1 MPKDTAPKKFR
12 KYILVFWTL
21 AALPVV
27 ILFFVLFLA
36 AKGYIGEELPTFDE
50 LENPRSNLASEII
63 SADQVI
69 LGKYFFQN
77 RTNIHYYELSPV
89 LLNALKATEDI
100 RFDSHSGVDK
110 SSKILIRLPFY
121 LHEI

>member
-1 MPKDTAPKKFR
+1 MSNDQAPSNFKKYKIIFWA
-12 KYILVFWTL
+12 LVAFPL
-21 AALPVV
+21 VV
-27 ILFFVLFLA
+27 LSVFLFLA
-36 AKGYIGEELPTFDE
+36 SKGYIGEELPTFDE

-77 RTNIHYYELSPV
+77 RTNIHYYELSPL

-100 RFDSHSGVDK
+100 RFDS
-110 SSKILIRLPFY
+110 
-121 LHEI
+121 